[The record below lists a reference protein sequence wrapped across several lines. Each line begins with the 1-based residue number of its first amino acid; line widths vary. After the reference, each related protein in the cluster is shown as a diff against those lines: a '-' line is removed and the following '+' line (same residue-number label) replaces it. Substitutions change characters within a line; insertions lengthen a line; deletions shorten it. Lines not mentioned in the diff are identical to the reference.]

1 MCPALPRMPGIVILP
16 VPGKGEAN
24 SPRSG
29 LSRGGEGVPE
39 GDVPGGEK
47 ERNAQEKGKGGEI
60 RWDLRAVP
68 DLPPFQYV
76 GRDDDGHTADPR
88 CPAPGTGGKARLF
101 RRPEEQGGKN
111 NHPGAKEQD
120 GPHGTHPR
128 QRNEEQDVPVADSR
142 RPTDRHEEPEVIED
156 VPDGERQQERAHP
169 PEAAPDRQDRDRD
182 EHHDGGSLPADL
194 HSEQGRRDLLHRED
208 RPLADDLPEVDHHRG
223 LDEGH
228 GNGKGDE
235 TGDFSPH
242 RPVAA
247 SPRRTE
253 HVEEARA
260 TVFPSALA
268 TSHSTIPTVLPRS
281 TTRAVAVSFPS
292 TTGRRKLILSSSVLN
307 DSPGPRVEAKA
318 NPMAASAMSH
328 RIPPW
333 TVPIGLW
340 YFLPASISK
349 SAIPSPKETG
359 RNPTRSATVADHL
372 PSRILSE
379 NGFSLFPTGSRR
391 QAFPPPLLRFFC

>member
-16 VPGKGEAN
+16 VSGKGEAN
-24 SPRSG
+24 SPRSA

-47 ERNAQEKGKGGEI
+47 ERKAQEKERGGEI
-60 RWDLRAVP
+60 RGDAGSVADLH
-68 DLPPFQYV
+68 PFQDI
-76 GRDDDGHTADPR
+76 GRDDDGRTAEPR
-88 CPAPGTGGKARLF
+88 CPAPGTGGKACLF
-101 RRPEEQGGKN
+101 GRPEEQGGEGD
-111 NHPGAKEQD
+111 HPRAKEQD
-120 GPHGTHPR
+120 GPQGAHPR
-128 QRNEEQDVPVADSR
+128 QRNEEQDVPVAYPC
-142 RPTDRHEEPEVIED
+142 RPTDCHEEPEVIED

-182 EHHDGGSLPADL
+182 EHHDGRTLPADL
-194 HSEQGRRDLLHRED
+194 HGEQGRRDLLHRED
-208 RPLADDLPEVDHHRG
+208 RPLADDLPEVDNHCG

-235 TGDFSPH
+235 TSDLSPH
-242 RPVAA
+242 LPFAA

-253 HVEEARA
+253 QVEEARA
-260 TVFPSALA
+260 TVFPSAFT
-268 TSHSTIPTVLPRS
+268 TSHSTIPTVLPRCA
-281 TTRAVAVSFPS
+281 TRAFAVSFPS
-292 TTGRRKLILSSSVLN
+292 NTGRRKLILSSSVVN
-307 DSPGPRVEAKA
+307 VSPGPRVEAKA

-340 YFLPASISK
+340 CRLPASISK
-349 SAIPSPKETG
+349 TAFPSPKETG
-359 RNPTRSATVADHL
+359 NAPTRSATVADHL